1 MVNSKLGVPDQ
12 VLKNVESVIKLY
24 DQYEEQ
30 ETIHLKFLDRLA
42 MLSSKPVFLYA
53 LIIFFFLWWLVS
65 KLHRMGILNLGIPDY
80 QLHEQLLDTVALLL
94 STTLLIRQN
103 RQDNLANQ
111 QSHLM
116 LQLDLL
122 TEQKI
127 AKIIGLLE
135 ELRADLPNVVD
146 RKDIEADTMKEMT
159 DPELVITL
167 LQENLQPL
175 Q

>member
-1 MVNSKLGVPDQ
+1 MVSHKVNVPDH
-12 VLKNVESVIKLY
+12 VIKNVESIVKL
-24 DQYEEQ
+24 QSQQEQ
-30 ETIHLKFLDRLA
+30 HDTLHLKFLDRLA
-42 MLSSKPVFLYA
+42 MMSSKPAFLYG
-53 LIIFFFLWWLVS
+53 LITFFFLWWLSS
-65 KLHRMGILNLGIPDY
+65 KLHRIGVLDLGIPDY
-80 QLHEQLLDTVALLL
+80 HLHEQLLDTVALLL

-127 AKIIGLLE
+127 AKIIALLE
-135 ELRADLPNVVD
+135 ELRADLPNVID
-146 RKDIEADTMKEMT
+146 RRDHEAETMKEMT
-159 DPELVITL
+159 DPELVITI